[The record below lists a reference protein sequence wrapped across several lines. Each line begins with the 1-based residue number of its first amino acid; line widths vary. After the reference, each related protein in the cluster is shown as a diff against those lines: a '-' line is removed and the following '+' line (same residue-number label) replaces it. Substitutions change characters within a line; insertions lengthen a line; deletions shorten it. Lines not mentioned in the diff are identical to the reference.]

1 MKVDKRN
8 PAHWLLLAG
17 FWLQAALGLA
27 WRLFLRSRQGI
38 VVLYG
43 HKLNGNLLALQRH
56 LLANPEAGLRPVF
69 LSMDRDY
76 LRELRGQGIDVCWAS
91 GPASADLLARAQ
103 ALVSDHGLHALG
115 PWRALYQKLGLRFF
129 DVWHGMST
137 MEYRPQDASARHGYD
152 EIWVASELY
161 RIVYTTRFGFD
172 EEKVVVTG
180 HARTDRLV
188 AKTENRLALREQYGL
203 PIDRKLIL
211 FAPTWKQQ
219 SSTRSIYPFECKKI
233 DFLEGVSEVAI
244 RHGASIVMRS
254 HLNSGDIADEGA
266 KNLYMLPASRYPD
279 TEAVLEM
286 CDILV
291 CDWSTIAFDWLLLDR
306 PALFLDV
313 EPPYPLGGFLG
324 SEFRYGEVVPN
335 YHGLLR
341 SLGDVLNDPGG
352 YWNRHGT
359 HHQTAKDKF
368 YGGMAD
374 GRASQRCINR
384 LVLVIRG

>member
-8 PAHWLLLAG
+8 PVHWLLLAG
-17 FWLQAALGLA
+17 FWLQAALGIAFRPL
-27 WRLFLRSRQGI
+27 LRSRDGI

-43 HKLNGNLLALQRH
+43 HKLNGNLLALQRY
-56 LLANPEAGLRPVF
+56 LLANPDIGLRPVF
-69 LSMDRDY
+69 LSMDREY
-76 LRELRGQGIDVCWAS
+76 LRELHAQGIDACWAS
-91 GPASADLLARAQ
+91 GPACAGLLARAD
-103 ALVSDHGLHALG
+103 ALVSDHGLHTLG

-137 MEYRPQDASARHGYD
+137 MEYRPQDTSARHGYD

-172 EEKVVVTG
+172 KKKVVVTG

-188 AKTENRLALREQYGL
+188 LKTENRSALREQYGL
-203 PIDRKLIL
+203 PNERKLIL

-219 SSTRSIYPFECKKI
+219 SSARSIYPFQCRKMQ
-233 DFLEGVSEVAI
+233 FLEGVSEVAI

-254 HLNSGDIADEGA
+254 HLNSGDIAGEGI

-279 TEAVLEM
+279 TEAVLEV

-324 SEFRYGEVVPN
+324 EEFRYGEVVPN
-335 YHGLLR
+335 FHGFLR
-341 SLGDVLNDPGG
+341 ALEGVLNDPRG
-352 YWNRHGT
+352 YWGRRGA
-359 HHQTAKDKF
+359 HHQAAKDKF

-374 GRASQRCINR
+374 GKASQRCVGR
-384 LVLVIRG
+384 LISVIRD